1 MWPQLLQNYEL
12 SLDRCHLKIVVDLN
26 MLHKLPLWI
35 YLSPS
40 SPSLLLTEAPLGGGE
55 RKRSRGQ
62 WLSGDVDRPLVGLEL
77 GDVLGD

>member
-1 MWPQLLQNYEL
+1 MDFEQHAFADLYYERKGVCANVQEVGE
-12 SLDRCHLKIVVDLN
+12 SAS
-26 MLHKLPLWI
+26 I
-35 YLSPS
+35 YISPS

-62 WLSGDVDRPLVGLEL
+62 CVTGDVERPLVGLEL